1 MISVPYL
8 THENMFAHYWLRSKR
23 YDLLLFHLSVFVG
36 FVALIPYYKWGINAA
51 FLLYVAQSIVA
62 GGPHVYLT
70 MVTLASR
77 EARRNL
83 NMTAVV
89 LTFLFSLLLAALVV
103 IYKGE
108 PTSNIL
114 ISLIFFLAAW
124 HSYRQHYG
132 ISKIYDYV
140 IGHRAQDATLAQDMK
155 PLYLFYGLAMN
166 FLVIYAFSIPK
177 VPYIIA
183 RGWQI
188 DLWYP
193 KLPLE
198 MIYAYVIM
206 TALVG
211 VWAVKKSVYDRI
223 RNGKVLPL
231 PQLLIMGFTLV
242 AALLLYFILPPE
254 AYMLMW
260 IIPTLGHNIQ
270 YFGFVWLFETKRVEI
285 IGSEKGLVDGP
296 LKLVQKTKWV
306 GYFGISYAATLL
318 VLAISFVLGYQTLS
332 VFITYIATVFHYVGD
347 GVLWKKSLNSH
358 VVPVSRALV

>member
-1 MISVPYL
+1 MINYQHDNA
-8 THENMFAHYWLRSKR
+8 TANYWLRSKR

-36 FVALIPYYKWGINAA
+36 FIALIPYYIWGINAA

-70 MVTLASR
+70 MVTLASSQS
-77 EARRNL
+77 RRNI
-83 NMTAVV
+83 NMTAVG
-89 LTFLFSLLLAALVV
+89 LTLLLSIFLAALVV
-103 IYKGE
+103 LYRGE
-108 PTSNIL
+108 QVSNIL
-114 ISLIFFLAAW
+114 LSLIFFLAAW

-140 IGHRAQDATLAQDMK
+140 IGHRYQDSTLSKDMK

-166 FLVIYAFSIPK
+166 FTVIYAFSIPK

-188 DLWYP
+188 ELWYP
-193 KLPLE
+193 RVPIYF
-198 MIYAYVIM
+198 IYAYLVVM
-206 TALVG
+206 ALIG
-211 VWAVKKSVYDRI
+211 IWAVKKSVYDRL
-223 RNGKVLPL
+223 RSGRVLPV
-231 PQLLIMGFTLV
+231 PQFLLMGSTMF
-242 AALLLYFILPPE
+242 AALVLYFILPPE

-285 IGSEKGLVDGP
+285 IDTEKGIVDGP
-296 LKLVQKTKWV
+296 LSLVKKSKWV
-306 GYFGISYAATLL
+306 SYFGISYVATLL
-318 VLAISFVLGYQTLS
+318 VLAISFVLGFQAVS

-347 GVLWKKSLNSH
+347 GVLWKKTMNRH
-358 VVPVSRALV
+358 VVPVSRSLV